1 MRNRIIFCVVAMC
14 AFGLVFYFD
23 SWGQKAF
30 VNMVLSSGA
39 PKRQFLVRNGS
50 HAGFPATFMIGAS
63 SSAYQIEGGWNESGK
78 TPSIWDDFVHFRP
91 SSVVDN
97 STADVGPDS
106 FHNFRED
113 VAALKL
119 VGVNM
124 IFDKS
129 ASMTHFCIFSSTQS
143 FSTIGF
149 PCHGRES
156 FRASDQSISKA
167 FTTTRS

>member
-1 MRNRIIFCVVAMC
+1 MQKRLVFSLVALC

-30 VNMVLSSGA
+30 VNMILASAA
-39 PKRQFLVRNGS
+39 PKREIHNVS
-50 HAGFPATFMIGAS
+50 EVDFPAVFMIGVS

-78 TPSIWDDFVHFRP
+78 TPSIWDDFVHFHP
-91 SSVVDN
+91 SAVGDN

-106 FHNFRED
+106 FHNYQED

-124 IFDKS
+124 TFDKS
-129 ASMTHFCIFSSTQS
+129 T
-143 FSTIGF
+143 
-149 PCHGRES
+149 
-156 FRASDQSISKA
+156 D
-167 FTTTRS
+167 